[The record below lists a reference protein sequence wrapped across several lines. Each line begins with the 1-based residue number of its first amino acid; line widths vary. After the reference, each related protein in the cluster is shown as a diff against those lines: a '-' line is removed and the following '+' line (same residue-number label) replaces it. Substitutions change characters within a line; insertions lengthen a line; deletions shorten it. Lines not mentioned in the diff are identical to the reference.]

1 MFTADSCILSVRDAD
16 PLALREMSAA
26 VGEEFYSPQASTSEL
41 QCEARATVF
50 ATNSK
55 EGDTNFCGEV
65 QRSNSIYVDQ
75 DLSSDQELRI
85 TKDNETDNIENNQLP
100 ERAEQADSEKEEE
113 IGFSKLVNFGKEIM
127 FSEAALCVSD
137 VLLMIL
143 GFCLRFSLSYTAREV
158 LVNLVKCLA
167 GPKFENWSFSKYMFS
182 KLCDAPDYVITY
194 NFFCTSCT
202 KGLLHS
208 ISKQRFKKQS
218 TECSSCGKAYE
229 LSLGSPNYF
238 IGIDLEYQIKLLLTN
253 VDVKKALLD
262 YTKVIRENVED
273 GLNAIRD
280 VYDGQLYRKIRELI
294 RSDGTSLIITLR
306 FNTDGAPLFHSSK
319 KSFWPL
325 QGFVNEL
332 PPEIRFQHSLL
343 CALSVGDREPSAA
356 QIQLKKS
363 IVFLEVLQIKQSGR
377 HRSGWSGCCFIVSV
391 FRMYFTGPR
400 IANRSQNWH

>member
-1 MFTADSCILSVRDAD
+1 M
-16 PLALREMSAA
+16 
-26 VGEEFYSPQASTSEL
+26 
-41 QCEARATVF
+41 
-50 ATNSK
+50 
-55 EGDTNFCGEV
+55 
-65 QRSNSIYVDQ
+65 
-75 DLSSDQELRI
+75 
-85 TKDNETDNIENNQLP
+85 
-100 ERAEQADSEKEEE
+100 
-113 IGFSKLVNFGKEIM
+113 
-127 FSEAALCVSD
+127 
-137 VLLMIL
+137 
-143 GFCLRFSLSYTAREV
+143 
-158 LVNLVKCLA
+158 
-167 GPKFENWSFSKYMFS
+167 
-182 KLCDAPDYVITY
+182 
-194 NFFCTSCT
+194 
-202 KGLLHS
+202 
-208 ISKQRFKKQS
+208 
-218 TECSSCGKAYE
+218 
-229 LSLGSPNYF
+229 SLGSPNYF